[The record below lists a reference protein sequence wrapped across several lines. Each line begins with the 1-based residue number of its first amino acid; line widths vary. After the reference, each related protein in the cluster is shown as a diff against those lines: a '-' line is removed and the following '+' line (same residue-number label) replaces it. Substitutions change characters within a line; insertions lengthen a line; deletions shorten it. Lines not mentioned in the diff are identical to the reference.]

1 MRFVAVAPEVTK
13 QRGGSEQRGVGSAMT
28 RSRASRGAAVGVWGG
43 SARDTAAPRRAT
55 AGGGPREAAA
65 GENGAGAPRDGAF
78 PPKMG
83 TFPLNWFVFPPEF
96 VRISP
101 NGAIFPSN
109 CSIPSSPFPPKKSV
123 RFPPEPSSPP
133 PTAPFPFK
141 LVQFHLYRSGF
152 L

>member
-83 TFPLNWFVFPPEF
+83 TFP
-96 VRISP
+96 P

-109 CSIPSSPFPPKKSV
+109 CSIPSSPPKNSV
-123 RFPPEPSSPP
+123 RFPPEPSSPPP

-141 LVQFHLYRSGF
+141 LVQFHPYRSGF